1 MDKAF
6 NFYSETFGTVKQPKI
21 IFLPFK
27 GSLVARTIDNAIIL
41 NSNKFKSKTIKKRIL
56 AHEIAHLWWGYGGL
70 FFKNHEITEGMADFM
85 ALHFLKQ
92 KDEHEYLKKN
102 LDLKGF
108 ISEGISNLDEV
119 ENPQKDKRIFSYNFV
134 PLLFQTYQNNNPV
147 FYELLAKFYKENKS
161 KIRINLEELN
171 LFLVKNNSPKINTDN
186 NLPDFFILEENN
198 FLVIRGATNNPKEV
212 IVEYIKED
220 NTISYD
226 TLKFSKTS
234 KIFRVQKASIIKAS
248 IDPKNKVHQFSKL
261 NDVWLKDQQSLFSKN
276 SYFNKGKIHPK
287 IINMS
292 ERFLDYILDKNI
304 ILESDICDSQFKL
317 KSELNVVKEVLKNEG
332 LNTIIP
338 TGAVARYNRKRNVID
353 LKFTYYSR
361 IENKSKLMVLQLFTD
376 KDIKYLD
383 KVLLK

>member
-1 MDKAF
+1 
-6 NFYSETFGTVKQPKI
+6 
-21 IFLPFK
+21 
-27 GSLVARTIDNAIIL
+27 
-41 NSNKFKSKTIKKRIL
+41 
-56 AHEIAHLWWGYGGL
+56 
-70 FFKNHEITEGMADFM
+70 
-85 ALHFLKQ
+85 
-92 KDEHEYLKKN
+92 
-102 LDLKGF
+102 
-108 ISEGISNLDEV
+108 
-119 ENPQKDKRIFSYNFV
+119 
-134 PLLFQTYQNNNPV
+134 
-147 FYELLAKFYKENKS
+147 
-161 KIRINLEELN
+161 
-171 LFLVKNNSPKINTDN
+171 
-186 NLPDFFILEENN
+186 
-198 FLVIRGATNNPKEV
+198 VIRGATNNPKEV

-234 KIFRVQKASIIKAS
+234 KTFRVQKAGIIKAN
-248 IDPKNKVHQFSKL
+248 INPENKVHQFSKL

-304 ILESDICDSQFKL
+304 IIESDICDSQFKL

-361 IENKSKLMVLQLFTD
+361 IGNKSKLMVLQLFTD